1 MTKMDFSV
9 NRSPLKTIVPREVI
23 SFSDISAVNVVV
35 GWKLLASLIKV
46 PRLFYYSPKGRKL
59 HQCISS
65 ILLGWCYFVGLGL
78 FQSPPRRYLQKTLLF
93 LCPLQPRGFGD
104 NCFH

>member
-46 PRLFYYSPKGRKL
+46 SRLFCYSPKGRKR
-59 HQCISS
+59 HQYIAS
-65 ILLGWCYFVGLGL
+65 IVLACMVLLCWIRFVSL
-78 FQSPPRRYLQKTLLF
+78 SAI
-93 LCPLQPRGFGD
+93 
-104 NCFH
+104 

>member
-9 NRSPLKTIVPREVI
+9 NRCPLKTIVPREVI

-46 PRLFYYSPKGRKL
+46 PRLFCYSPKGRKR
-59 HQCISS
+59 HQYIAS
-65 ILLGWCYFVGLGL
+65 IVLACMVLLCWIRFVSL
-78 FQSPPRRYLQKTLLF
+78 SAI
-93 LCPLQPRGFGD
+93 
-104 NCFH
+104 

>member
-46 PRLFYYSPKGRKL
+46 PRLFCYSPKGRKG
-59 HQCISS
+59 HQYIAS
-65 ILLGWCYFVGLGL
+65 IVLACMVLLCWIRFVSL
-78 FQSPPRRYLQKTLLF
+78 SAI
-93 LCPLQPRGFGD
+93 
-104 NCFH
+104 